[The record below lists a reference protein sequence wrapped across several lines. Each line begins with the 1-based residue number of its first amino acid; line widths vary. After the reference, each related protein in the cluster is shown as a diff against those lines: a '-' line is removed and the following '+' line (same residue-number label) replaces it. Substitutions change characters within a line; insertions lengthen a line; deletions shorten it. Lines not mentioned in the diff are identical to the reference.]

1 MCVCLHTRVRQGY
14 KEYVIVVLDWLYK
27 LHTDLAWI
35 YSGTG
40 SGVSCSLVGLLGA
53 LSLGHTGAG
62 TLSVKLPAMI

>member
-1 MCVCLHTRVRQGY
+1 M
-14 KEYVIVVLDWLYK
+14 LDWLYK
-27 LHTDLAWI
+27 LQTDLAWI

-40 SGVSCSLVGLLGA
+40 SGVSCSLVGLLRA